1 MGGGSW
7 FQKLFGFREGA
18 YDETQKKLQLN
29 EDRTALRGPNG
40 IDYQIGRFRTPS
52 LAELEALLEEQG
64 GMGALPGRLV
74 VKNIVGEISA
84 VIGDAANGKSTI
96 QVASQ
101 FNCLEFPSP
110 SALPE
115 DGVTG
120 YVGDRTQGPACSIA
134 CGPATVYRN
143 YFAEVG
149 GEIGQRSHRQINN
162 LADICALLD
171 NGDRPPGRYFDVEN
185 GYTMSDDARLGALN
199 ARLPEEDLEALKRAL
214 RVGVHD
220 DVQVSSRNWGTE
232 QLADQGRLVSQ
243 VFGSACSVSYS
254 RGSKKSWEPFA
265 KLVLEAS
272 YEATLY
278 AGLLT
283 ALRHGGEDGSRRVFL
298 TALGGG
304 VFGNSVLWIEHAMRK
319 AFEKFQNT
327 GLEVYIVNYSAS
339 GAEFRSFDTEFSG

>member
-243 VFGSACSVSYS
+243 VNSTHS
-254 RGSKKSWEPFA
+254 RTGNTNPNTAIPKNDGPELKMREISHPFFSSLSLPSSLPRLPPPFPPPR
-265 KLVLEAS
+265 KP
-272 YEATLY
+272 
-278 AGLLT
+278 
-283 ALRHGGEDGSRRVFL
+283 ALRKNHHDP
-298 TALGGG
+298 
-304 VFGNSVLWIEHAMRK
+304 
-319 AFEKFQNT
+319 Q
-327 GLEVYIVNYSAS
+327 
-339 GAEFRSFDTEFSG
+339 FRFSGVQVLLSTPCSYFHVSSGRHSGPQRCLELAPRT